1 MFFRIFRI
9 VGPSIVIL
17 TFFRIVLFAVEP
29 EAHFYVSTV
38 GNDSWS
44 GRLLAP
50 NALGNDGP
58 FATLEKARDAIRFLK
73 ESGPLP
79 QGGVTVDIR
88 GGIYLMNE
96 TFQLTE
102 EDSGTKN
109 ASIIWR
115 AYRKEKVYFTGGK
128 TLNGFGLVDDPA
140 ILKRIDKAGR
150 GKIVKT
156 DLESQGITNYGE
168 IDRTTGRK
176 MELFFNGKYM
186 PIARYPNEGWLHIA
200 DVPQH
205 GDELINEGRDAW
217 KIDGIPRGR
226 HYGRFTYAGD
236 RPQRWADVNDI
247 YIHGYWVY
255 DWWEE
260 MIKIKSIDMNSHEI
274 YPQSDSHYGYQKD
287 ARYYFL
293 NILEE
298 LDSPGEWYLDRKEGI
313 LYFWP
318 PLDINGSKISF
329 PVLDSVM
336 ISLEQTSHVTIESIE
351 FESGRAGAIK
361 IAGGSNNKIAGC
373 SFSNFGNDAVV
384 IEGGTENGIISCDI
398 YEVAAMGIDLSGG
411 DRKTLTEAKNYAT
424 NNHIHSF
431 ARIFKTYRP
440 GINFSGVG
448 NIISHNLIH
457 DAPHSGVMYSG
468 NEHLFEFNEI
478 YDVAKETGDVGAIYT
493 VKDWTFCGNIIRYN
507 YFHHIHGVGK
517 FVHSKAVY
525 LDLPV
530 GGITLYGNIFYDLEH
545 GFFTN
550 SGRHIVIE
558 NNIFIN
564 CYPSV
569 KIDVYRAPDE
579 FVPGGSWRLIEKL
592 DEVNYKNP
600 PYSTRYPWLPKIL
613 SEGDDPAM
621 PYENVVI
628 RNISYGGKWLDMSS
642 ELDFSTLTVKDNLI
656 ADPVI
661 CTWREQFQEQDKG
674 YKEYKFGDSEMTNL
688 LEDNG
693 NMIINTDPGFMDVDN
708 ENFQLREDSPAYK
721 LGFKRIP
728 IEEIGLYKDQY
739 RTHLNEPG
747 L

>member
-1 MFFRIFRI
+1 MSVRIFKI
-9 VGPSIVIL
+9 IGLSIVLSI
-17 TFFRIVLFAVEP
+17 FFRIVLFAVEP
-29 EAHFYVSTV
+29 GAHFYVSTM

-88 GGIYLMNE
+88 GGIYLMDE

-109 ASIIWR
+109 VPIIWR
-115 AYRKEKVYFTGGK
+115 AYRKETVCFTGGK
-128 TLNGFGLVDDPA
+128 VLTGFGQVDDPA

-150 GKIVKT
+150 GKILKT
-156 DLESQGITNYGE
+156 NLKAWGITNYGE

-186 PIARYPNEGWLHIA
+186 PIARYPNEGWLYIA

-260 MIKIKSIDMNSHEI
+260 MIKMESIDMNSHEV
-274 YPQSDSHYGYQKD
+274 YPQSDSRYGYQKD

-318 PLDINGSKISF
+318 PSDINGSKISF

-336 ISLEQTSHVTIESIE
+336 ISLEQTSYVTIESIE

-411 DRKTLTEAKNYAT
+411 DRKTLTEANNYAT

-457 DAPHSGVMYSG
+457 DAPHSGAMYSG

-478 YDVAKETGDVGAIYT
+478 YEVAKETGDVGAIYT

-517 FVHSKAVY
+517 FVHSMAVY

-558 NNIFIN
+558 NNIFVK

-579 FVPGGSWRLIEKL
+579 FVPGGSWRLVEKL

-621 PYENVVI
+621 PYENVVV
-628 RNISYGGKWLDMSS
+628 RNISYGGKWMGMSS
-642 ELDFSTLTVKDNLI
+642 ELDFSTVRVKDNLI

-661 CTWREQFQEQDKG
+661 FTWREQFQEQDKG

-693 NMIINTDPGFMDVDN
+693 NMIINTDPGFIDVDN

-728 IEEIGLYKDQY
+728 VEEIGLYKDRY
-739 RTHLNEPG
+739 RTNLNKFR
-747 L
+747 

>member
-1 MFFRIFRI
+1 MSIRIFKTI
-9 VGPSIVIL
+9 GFSIAL
-17 TFFRIVLFAVEP
+17 LLFFWVVLLDTEH
-29 EAHFYVSTV
+29 EACFYVSTK

-44 GRLLAP
+44 GRIPAP
-50 NALGNDGP
+50 NAQGNDGP
-58 FATLEKARDAIRFLK
+58 FATLEKARDAIRCLK

-79 QGGVTVDIR
+79 QGGVTVDIL
-88 GGIYLMNE
+88 GGTYQINE
-96 TFQLTE
+96 TFKLTS

-109 ASIIWR
+109 APLTWR
-115 AYRKEKVYFTGGK
+115 AYHKEKVRFTGGIVL
-128 TLNGFGLVDDPA
+128 TGFEPVKDFS

-150 GKIVKT
+150 NKILKT
-156 DLESQGITNYGE
+156 DLKARGITNYGE
-168 IDRTTGRK
+168 IDRNTGRK

-205 GDELINEGRDAW
+205 GEKLVNEGRDEW
-217 KIDGIPRGR
+217 RIEGIPRGR
-226 HYGRFTYAGD
+226 HYGRFAYAGD
-236 RPQRWADVNDI
+236 RPQQWADVNDI
-247 YIHGYWVY
+247 YMHGYWVY
-255 DWWEE
+255 DWWDEV
-260 MIKIKSIDMNSHEI
+260 IKIESIDIKNHEI
-274 YPQSDSHYGYQKD
+274 CPQRDSRYGFQKD
-287 ARYYFL
+287 ARYFFM

-298 LDSPGEWYLDRKEGI
+298 LDSPGEWYLDKKEGV

-318 PLDINGSKISF
+318 PSDINSSKISF
-329 PVLDSVM
+329 PVLESVM
-336 ISLEQTSHVTIESIE
+336 VSLQQTSHVTIESIE

-361 IAGGSNNKIAGC
+361 ISGGLDNKIAGC

-384 IEGGTENGIISCDI
+384 IEGGLENGIISCDI
-398 YEVAAMGIDLSGG
+398 YEVAATGIDLSGG

-448 NIISHNLIH
+448 NTVSHNLIH

-468 NEHLFEFNEI
+468 NEHLFEFNDV

-493 VKDWTFCGNIIRYN
+493 VKDWTFCGNVIRYN
-507 YFHHIHGVGK
+507 YFHNIHGVGK

-530 GGITLYGNIFYDLEH
+530 GGVVLYGNIFYDLED

-558 NNIFIN
+558 NNIFVK
-564 CYPSV
+564 CYPSI
-569 KIDVYRAPDE
+569 KIDVYRASE
-579 FVPGGSWRLIEKL
+579 SFLPGGPWRLVEKL
-592 DEVNYKNP
+592 QEVNYRKP

-621 PYENVVI
+621 PYENVVV
-628 RNISYGGKWLDMSS
+628 RNISYGGKWMEMSS
-642 ELDFSTLTVKDNLI
+642 ELDFSTITVKDNII

-661 CTWREQFQEQDKG
+661 FIWREKFQEQKKG
-674 YKEYKFGDSEMTNL
+674 LNEYIFGDIEMTKI

-693 NMIINTDPGFMDVDN
+693 NMVIDTDPGFIDVEN
-708 ENFQLREDSPAYK
+708 ENFQLRENSPAYK

-728 IEEIGLYKDQY
+728 IEKIGLYKDQY
-739 RTHLNEPG
+739 RNKFR
-747 L
+747 

>member
-1 MFFRIFRI
+1 MSVRIFKI
-9 VGPSIVIL
+9 
-17 TFFRIVLFAVEP
+17 IVLSIILSLPLQTLLFAAEP
-29 EAHFYVSTV
+29 ETGFYVSTM

-44 GRLLAP
+44 GRLSAP
-50 NALGNDGP
+50 NARGSNGP
-58 FATLEKARDAIRFLK
+58 FATLEKARNAIRGLK
-73 ESGPLP
+73 EAGPLP
-79 QGGVTVDIR
+79 QGGVTVYIR
-88 GGIYLMNE
+88 GGIYLINE
-96 TFQLTE
+96 TFQLTA

-109 ASIIWR
+109 TPVTWR
-115 AYRKEKVYFTGGK
+115 AYHKEKVCFTGGK
-128 TLNGFGLVDDPA
+128 TLTGFWPINDPA
-140 ILKRIDKAGR
+140 ILKRIDKASH
-150 GKIVKT
+150 GKIIKT
-156 DLESQGITNYGE
+156 DLKAQGITNYGE

-200 DVPQH
+200 NVPQH
-205 GDELINEGRDAW
+205 GDKLINKGRDAW

-226 HYGRFTYAGD
+226 HYGRFAYAED

-255 DWWEE
+255 DWWDEVL
-260 MIKIKSIDMNSHEI
+260 KIKSIHMNSREI
-274 YPQSDSHYGYQKD
+274 YPQSDSRYGFQKD
-287 ARYYFL
+287 ARYYFM

-298 LDSPGEWYLDRKEGI
+298 LDSPGEWYLDKKDGI

-318 PLDINGSKISF
+318 PSDINGSKISF
-329 PVLDSVM
+329 PVLDNVM
-336 ISLEQTSHVTIESIE
+336 ISLEQTSNVTFEEII

-361 IAGGSNNKIAGC
+361 ITGGSDNKIAGC

-384 IEGGTENGIISCDI
+384 IVGGTKNGIISCDI
-398 YEVAAMGIDLSGG
+398 YEVAATGIDLSGG
-411 DRKTLTEAKNYAT
+411 DRKTLTEAENYAT

-440 GINFSGVG
+440 GINLSGVG
-448 NIISHNLIH
+448 NIINHNLVH
-457 DAPHSGVMYSG
+457 DAPHSGIMYSG

-493 VKDWTFCGNIIRYN
+493 VKDWTFCGNVIRYN

-530 GGITLYGNIFYDLEH
+530 GGLTLYGNIFYDLEH

-550 SGRHIVIE
+550 SGRHIIIE
-558 NNIFIN
+558 NNIFVK

-569 KIDVYRAPDE
+569 KIDVYRAPAN
-579 FVPGGSWRLIEKL
+579 FLPGGPWRLVEKL
-592 DEVNYKNP
+592 QEVNYRNP
-600 PYSTRYPWLPKIL
+600 PYNTRYPWLPKIL
-613 SEGDDPAM
+613 SEGDDPAI
-621 PYENVVI
+621 PYENVVV
-628 RNISYGGKWLDMSS
+628 RNISYGGQWMDLHS
-642 ELDFSTLTVKDNLI
+642 ELDFSTVTVKDNLI

-661 CTWREQFQEQDKG
+661 CTWREQFQEQEKG
-674 YKEYKFGDSEMTNL
+674 FKEYKYGDRGMTKL

-693 NMIINTDPGFMDVDN
+693 NMVINTDPGFIDVDN
-708 ENFQLREDSPAYK
+708 ENFQLKEDSPAYK

-728 IEEIGLYKDQY
+728 TEKIGLYKDQY
-739 RTHLNEPG
+739 RL
-747 L
+747 